1 MCTDRFGRN
10 EFLGPPENPPIPGRF
25 HFAPGRYTV
34 EPMKRRY
41 TFYIVGSGKNSFRQ
55 LALTGRGALV
65 FLVLLVALTSTLS
78 VTLYAQ
84 WASFRHQKSTDAF
97 SLSLE
102 RKDAELKAREAQL
115 VVLAREI
122 NGLKGNLM
130 ALYDF
135 EKKIRVIANLGSPS
149 KGDSLFGVGGATP
162 RDIDTNLV
170 IHEQGEALVR
180 EMAEQIHETSMAAE
194 EELGRFTSLY
204 DILDEKRTILE
215 STPAICPTTG
225 WISSR
230 FGPRV
235 SPFSG
240 KKRFHKG
247 YDIANHVGTPIF
259 APADGVVTYAGPRG
273 SMGVMVSLDHGHG
286 MLTRYGHLSK
296 TLKKK
301 GEHVKRGDKIAL
313 MGNTGRST
321 GPHLHYEVHLNGMP
335 VDPEKYILD

>member
-1 MCTDRFGRN
+1 M
-10 EFLGPPENPPIPGRF
+10 
-25 HFAPGRYTV
+25 
-34 EPMKRRY
+34 
-41 TFYIVGSGKNSFRQ
+41 
-55 LALTGRGALV
+55 
-65 FLVLLVALTSTLS
+65 VLLVALFSSLS
-78 VTLYAQ
+78 IAVYAE
-84 WASFRHQKSTDAF
+84 WASLCHQKYEAAF
-97 SLSLE
+97 SLSFE
-102 RKDAELKAREAQL
+102 RKDAELKAREDQL
-115 VVLAREI
+115 VAMAREI
-122 NGLKGNLM
+122 NSLKGNLL
-130 ALYDF
+130 ALYKF
-135 EKKIRVIANLGSPS
+135 EKKIRVIANLGSAS
-149 KGDSLFGVGGATP
+149 SGDSLFGVGGATP
-162 RDIDTNLV
+162 KDIDTNLV

-180 EMAEQIHETSMAAE
+180 EMTEQIRETSMAAD

-204 DILDEKRTILE
+204 DILNEKRSILE

-230 FGPRV
+230 FGPRI

-273 SMGVMVSLDHGHG
+273 SMGVMVSLDHGYG

-296 TLKKK
+296 TLIKK
-301 GEHVKRGDKIAL
+301 GAHVKRGDKIAL